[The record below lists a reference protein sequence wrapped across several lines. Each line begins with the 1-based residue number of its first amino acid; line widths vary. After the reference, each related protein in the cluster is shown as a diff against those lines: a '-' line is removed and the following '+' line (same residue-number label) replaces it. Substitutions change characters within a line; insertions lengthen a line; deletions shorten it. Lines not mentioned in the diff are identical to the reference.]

1 MEYLDQTNTKSFC
14 GATLTAVLG
23 FLSHVTKEDV
33 LVWVSII
40 AGLVTIGYTVD
51 KWIRSYKRKES

>member
-1 MEYLDQTNTKSFC
+1 MEHLDHTNTKSLG
-14 GATLTAVLG
+14 GAMVTVFLG

-40 AGLVTIGYTVD
+40 AGLVTIGYTID
-51 KWIRSYKRKES
+51 KWIRSYKRKEP